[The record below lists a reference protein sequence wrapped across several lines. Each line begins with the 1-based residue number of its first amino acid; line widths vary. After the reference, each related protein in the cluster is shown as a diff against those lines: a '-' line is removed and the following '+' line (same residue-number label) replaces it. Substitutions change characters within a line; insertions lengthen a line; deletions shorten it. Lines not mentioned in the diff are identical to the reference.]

1 MSTIIRFMRHTA
13 AVAGLLCLTLALAS
27 CSDKKDQGKEA
38 KEYIQDLKR
47 QVKEKRQAE
56 KQAQQEAFE
65 RLEREVLILN
75 AQCPVTVDQFT
86 VCSGCEIEDGDV
98 CYYYVVD
105 EESISVSISTI
116 MESGSANIKQNLIDN
131 LRQAKSQGLLE
142 LCRQCGANFIYRY
155 GGQTTGEVYDIRISL
170 DEI

>member
-1 MSTIIRFMRHTA
+1 MSTITRFVRRAVT
-13 AVAGLLCLTLALAS
+13 VAGLLCLTLALTS
-27 CSDKKDQGKEA
+27 CSDKKDQGKEG
-38 KEYIQDLKR
+38 KEFIQDLKR

-56 KQAQQEAFE
+56 KQAKQEAFE

-86 VCSGCEIEDGDV
+86 VCSGCEIEDGDL

-105 EESISVSISTI
+105 EESLGTSISTI
-116 MESGSANIKQNLIDN
+116 MESSSAGIKQNLIDN

-155 GGQTTGEVYDIRISL
+155 GGKTTGEVYDIRISL